1 MSRPTDLSTI
11 LTPELMK
18 RFHEDGAVVLRGV
31 FSTYWVELVRRGIQ
45 RNLEKPSKYAEWLKT
60 GEKSGVYFND
70 YCNWKEIPEFR
81 EYVQNSPAA
90 EVAGTLLR
98 SEWVKFYHEHVLNK
112 EPGTE
117 KPTPWHHD
125 QSYYPIN
132 GDKVCSI
139 WMPVDP
145 VSLNNTLRL
154 VCGSHRWGWFIP
166 RKFATENDYISS
178 SADDLHEYK
187 SIPVYDIDSGKYRIL
202 EWAVQPGDCIVFHM
216 RTVHGAAGN
225 SSISYQRRVLAT
237 RWLGDDATLTTRPW
251 EVSPPIEAVFE
262 EPPCLEQLPTIWS
275 SVK

>member
-45 RNLEKPSKYAEWLKT
+45 RNLEKPSKYAEWLK
-60 GEKSGVYFND
+60 
-70 YCNWKEIPEFR
+70 
-81 EYVQNSPAA
+81 
-90 EVAGTLLR
+90 
-98 SEWVKFYHEHVLNK
+98 WVKFYHEHVLNK